1 MNAEPSLTVEEA
13 KLVTKR
19 MGDDILNLI
28 REYHKHTGL
37 MPSSIDLEFCES
49 HPLGGEKRV
58 ELTRV
63 QVTVEL

>member
-1 MNAEPSLTVEEA
+1 MNAESSLTVKEA
-13 KLVTKR
+13 KLAAKR
-19 MGDDILNLI
+19 MGDDILKLI

-49 HPLGGEKRV
+49 YPIGGDKRV
-58 ELTRV
+58 EVIHV